1 MLNRIVVLAAFP
13 LTACLAAVPA
23 LAEPALGPLFGDHAV
38 LQRDRPISV
47 WGTAGPGEAV
57 TVTLGDAARSV
68 RADRAGNW
76 RAELPA
82 MKAGG
87 PYRLVATGAGGA
99 SAMADDVLI
108 GDVWLCSGQSNMEL
122 SVSHSLGADTAAQ
135 APPDPQLRLF
145 TVPRKAAE
153 TPQTELVGGPWRIAG
168 PESVPSF
175 SAACFF
181 MARDLRESEGV
192 PIGAIH
198 SSWGGTQVRAWMSAE
213 SVAEVGDEDSRLFAL
228 HHNDPATS
236 DARLGQSWEQWWRG
250 HSGARKAPSHGT
262 PARGLHG
269 PPSPPSPHGK
279 PGADRSPRST
289 GWSGSART

>member
-13 LTACLAAVPA
+13 LTACLVAVPA

-135 APPDPQLRLF
+135 
-145 TVPRKAAE
+145 E
-153 TPQTELVGGPWRIAG
+153 IAY
-168 PESVPSF
+168 
-175 SAACFF
+175 FF
-181 MARDLRESEGV
+181 PEGV
-192 PIGAIH
+192 C
-198 SSWGGTQVRAWMSAE
+198 
-213 SVAEVGDEDSRLFAL
+213 
-228 HHNDPATS
+228 
-236 DARLGQSWEQWWRG
+236 
-250 HSGARKAPSHGT
+250 
-262 PARGLHG
+262 
-269 PPSPPSPHGK
+269 
-279 PGADRSPRST
+279 
-289 GWSGSART
+289 ARTR

>member
-122 SVSHSLGADTAAQ
+122 SVSPFARRRHG
-135 APPDPQLRLF
+135 R
-145 TVPRKAAE
+145 
-153 TPQTELVGGPWRIAG
+153 AG
-168 PESVPSF
+168 PAR
-175 SAACFF
+175 SAA
-181 MARDLRESEGV
+181 AAVHR
-192 PIGAIH
+192 PAQ
-198 SSWGGTQVRAWMSAE
+198 GGRSA
-213 SVAEVGDEDSRLFAL
+213 AG
-228 HHNDPATS
+228 
-236 DARLGQSWEQWWRG
+236 
-250 HSGARKAPSHGT
+250 
-262 PARGLHG
+262 
-269 PPSPPSPHGK
+269 
-279 PGADRSPRST
+279 
-289 GWSGSART
+289 